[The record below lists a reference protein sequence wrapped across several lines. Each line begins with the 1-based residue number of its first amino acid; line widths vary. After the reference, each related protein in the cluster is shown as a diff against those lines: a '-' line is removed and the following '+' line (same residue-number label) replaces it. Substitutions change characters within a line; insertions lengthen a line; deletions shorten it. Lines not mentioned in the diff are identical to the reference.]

1 MAEPI
6 IAAVR
11 GGARPDGLDP
21 RCAAIHDFSFE
32 LLRTSGRVADETYE
46 AARRA
51 LGEPAVVELTAIVGY
66 YTLVAYTLNV
76 FRIPAS

>member
-1 MAEPI
+1 MA
-6 IAAVR
+6 
-11 GGARPDGLDP
+11 DG
-21 RCAAIHDFSFE
+21 
-32 LLRTSGRVADETYE
+32 TYE

-51 LGEPAVVELTAIVGY
+51 LGEPGVVELTAIVGY